1 MLSNISEL
9 INVVEGILFVSGQ
22 GVEIKDIAEK
32 LEVDTKKIQK
42 VIEELKQ
49 KHINDGINVITYK
62 SSVQMCSNPTY
73 AEDIA
78 TVLNPIREKQLT
90 KAALET
96 LAIIAYKQPLTRL
109 DIEQV
114 RGVNSD
120 YALQVLINFKL
131 IEVVG
136 RKDAVGKPLLF
147 GTTDE
152 FLKRFDLQDINDL
165 PDYDDLLNRIKILH
179 EPTTDSLY
187 KSTEIIPEEDLP
199 DSKKKLEE
207 QAEQEAQNNEKIKNE
222 PVDKNVEKENS
233 DIKIKIDNQTFDDK
247 NGGFSLN
254 KENFDSKENSIL
266 SSDYDN
272 IENKNINLE
281 NVERKGTNFDN
292 ENSNVKEQSN
302 ELSQADNESFVN
314 KNQLNLV
321 RAEDKDDSQNRF
333 DDEQTII
340 NTLSNEDEDFDNFYD
355 KDSDL
360 L

>member
-1 MLSNISEL
+1 MQASKEEL
-9 INVVEGILFVSGQ
+9 LNVVEGILFVSGQ

-32 LEVDTKKIQK
+32 LEVDQKKIEK
-42 VIEELKQ
+42 VIEELKE
-49 KHINDGINVITYK
+49 KHKDDGFNIITYK
-62 SSVQMCSNPTY
+62 KSVQMCSNPKY

-96 LAIIAYKQPLTRL
+96 LAIVAYKQPITRL

-131 IEVVG
+131 VEVVG

-152 FLKRFDLQDINDL
+152 FLKRFDLQNIDDL
-165 PDYDDLLNRIKILH
+165 PDYEELLNRIKILH
-179 EPTTDSLY
+179 EPVTDALY

-199 DSKKKLEE
+199 DSKAKTQKVEENNSMDTKEQDGEAKVISEDTEVASDSNSNLETAKE
-207 QAEQEAQNNEKIKNE
+207 LIEEGQIIGE
-222 PVDKNVEKENS
+222 ENS
-233 DIKIKIDNQTFDDK
+233 EYDE
-247 NGGFSLN
+247 S
-254 KENFDSKENSIL
+254 ENE
-266 SSDYDN
+266 
-272 IENKNINLE
+272 
-281 NVERKGTNFDN
+281 V
-292 ENSNVKEQSN
+292 
-302 ELSQADNESFVN
+302 
-314 KNQLNLV
+314 
-321 RAEDKDDSQNRF
+321 
-333 DDEQTII
+333 
-340 NTLSNEDEDFDNFYD
+340 EDFIKEENNILDSLGDTENDTDDLQDFFD